1 MKEKYYYLRK
11 ANGSGLHRCGV
22 VYLIEYEC
30 NWRARGVALCNETE
44 DKFIRSSYD
53 INDIKVVGGIDR
65 AKGRAERAFRRIKN
79 TGRIKHPKALEKV
92 QGLRIEYKSELNPI
106 LNIFEEKLLQDK
118 EKIEPHADFLSIE

>member
-11 ANGSGLHRCGV
+11 ANSSGLHRCGV
-22 VYLIEYEC
+22 VYLIEEEVY
-30 NWRARGVALCNETE
+30 NWTARGVALCNDT
-44 DKFIRSSYD
+44 DRFVKSGD
-53 INDIKVVGGIDR
+53 PIKDRTIGGIEIAR
-65 AKGRAERAFRRIKN
+65 GRALRALEKMKN

-92 QGLRIEYKSELNPI
+92 QGLGIEYKSELNPI